1 MREEAHAARRRR
13 LDPDAGARHAA
24 HLRPLN
30 LDRVLTFAFDHPGPF
45 TRAEVIAATGLSAP
59 TVGML
64 CSHLIR
70 RGVVTDL
77 GTGPS
82 RGGRRPASM
91 EFNVR
96 HRFVAGVDIGPTKTR
111 LAVADLRGE
120 PLEERIVPTPT
131 DRAPAALLGQ
141 LAGELRRLSSDLQ
154 VPLRR
159 LLAVT
164 AGAPGVVDR
173 DRGVVVAFAP
183 NLDGWSQVPMA
194 KILRQLLGVPVA
206 VENDVNLAV
215 VGERWRGAARGHDT
229 CAFIAVGTGIGA
241 GVVVNGELYHG
252 RRYMAGEIALMCMGP
267 QYVHT
272 DFGARGCLETLTGL
286 KAIAARWTQH
296 HRVNGDGWVRTLF
309 DAAKN
314 GNKAARKIV
323 DDTAT
328 LIGIAAANVGVVL
341 DPSLIALGGALFAQA
356 PELVGDV
363 RRVVSRIVPTPSAIV
378 LSELDEQAPLYGS
391 LLVATMDARHRLRQ
405 QLRADVLSD

>member
-1 MREEAHAARRRR
+1 MREEAHGARRRR
-13 LDPDAGARHAA
+13 LDADAGARHAA

-30 LDRVLTFAFDHPGPF
+30 LDRVLTFTFDHPGPF

-64 CSHLIR
+64 CAHLIR

-96 HRFVAGVDIGPTKTR
+96 HRFVAGIDIGPSKTR

-120 PLEERIVPTPT
+120 PLQERVVPTPT
-131 DRAPAALLGQ
+131 DCAPADLLRQ
-141 LAGELRRLSSDLQ
+141 LARELRRLLRDAQ
-154 VPLRR
+154 VPPRR

-164 AGAPGVVDR
+164 AGVPGVVDR

-183 NLDGWSQVPMA
+183 NLDGWSQVPAA
-194 KILRQLLGVPVA
+194 KILRRLFGVPVT
-206 VENDVNLAV
+206 VENDVNLAI

-267 QYVHT
+267 QYVDT
-272 DFGARGCLETLTGL
+272 DFGARGCLETLAGL
-286 KAIAARWTQH
+286 KAIAARWA
-296 HRVNGDGWVRTLF
+296 RPDRANADGWVRALF
-309 DAAKN
+309 DAAKA
-314 GNKAARKIV
+314 GDRAARKIV

-328 LIGIAAANVGVVL
+328 LIGIAAANVSVVL
-341 DPSLIALGGALFAQA
+341 DPSLIALGGALFAQV
-356 PELVGDV
+356 PELVDDV

-378 LSELDEQAPLYGS
+378 LSQLDKEAPLYGS
-391 LLVATMDARHRLRQ
+391 LLVATLDARERLRQ